1 MEFMQ
6 KLARPQ
12 VQATRPVIDSGDKK
26 KMWRC
31 TRQDIEGRCYWAPS
45 GSSDVIFVPV
55 GLDENT
61 FSWDAGSFS
70 EVQQL
75 ELWLG
80 NNFVHSTKSVSNSGD
95 PFSQTFNVISVS
107 ALSGGVPP
115 NECWDTYLRH
125 GNNANG
131 VLDVYSAYYNNNNTQ
146 GKTAGGGYWTSSGL
160 YNGYT
165 CGSSPCTGTLSA
177 SYGTSGFNN
186 NNACGLEYVNDIS
199 VAVDPRMFT
208 QLGMRMGPYT
218 GTMNVKN
225 WNTGSNIAFGQAVQN
240 MGNPFFA
247 ECEGEAFGQSPAQIN
262 PQPPLR
268 RRRVHKSSYDP
279 GDAELLKS
287 QARDI
292 NDLEFEDDSWRE
304 NYDPD
309 FDYEAEIANNP
320 VSDFSSNPATD
331 MTQ

>member
-1 MEFMQ
+1 MSVEGKTTGPQGEAFMEFMQ

-177 SYGTSGFNN
+177 SYGTVS
-186 NNACGLEYVNDIS
+186 
-199 VAVDPRMFT
+199 
-208 QLGMRMGPYT
+208 YT
-218 GTMNVKN
+218 H
-225 WNTGSNIAFGQAVQN
+225 
-240 MGNPFFA
+240 
-247 ECEGEAFGQSPAQIN
+247 
-262 PQPPLR
+262 LR
-268 RRRVHKSSYDP
+268 AH
-279 GDAELLKS
+279 ET
-287 QARDI
+287 
-292 NDLEFEDDSWRE
+292 N
-304 NYDPD
+304 
-309 FDYEAEIANNP
+309 
-320 VSDFSSNPATD
+320 
-331 MTQ
+331 